1 MGKVQTLRWIGA
13 QVAPHTRVWFM
24 PAMKSKKRPQLFTH
38 VSDELFSF
46 RFFVHFRKK
55 SFPCIHKQG
64 RSSPRSSIY
73 TYMHTYIQGDRM
85 HLSKSRPRCSPNH
98 FLIKIVIYLLRWEK
112 VATTFCNLLQTSQ
125 SKQSHNRRKFAQS
138 DHRTYIHTSPG
149 VQWSSEQPSD
159 QKIVGSSSAMVY
171 VCRV

>member
-1 MGKVQTLRWIGA
+1 MSR
-13 QVAPHTRVWFM
+13 M
-24 PAMKSKKRPQLFTH
+24 
-38 VSDELFSF
+38 
-46 RFFVHFRKK
+46 RFFPFDFLSTSAKKVFRAYINKAEVRREVQYIHT
-55 SFPCIHKQG
+55 CIHTYRVTG
-64 RSSPRSSIY
+64 CIY
-73 TYMHTYIQGDRM
+73 QKAAQDVAQTI
-85 HLSKSRPRCSPNH
+85 

-149 VQWSSEQPSD
+149 VQWSSEQPAD
-159 QKIVGSSSAMVY
+159 QKIVGSSSDMVY